1 MRAKK
6 NSDCIIPNHRNSGK
20 MTVVDTTI
28 LKVWYAFNADGVKDV
43 NTCIGQQCL
52 DLEKRIMKYCS
63 DFFSSRIF

>member
-1 MRAKK
+1 
-6 NSDCIIPNHRNSGK
+6 

-63 DFFSSRIF
+63 DFFSSRIFWLPNGVIFIPEQV